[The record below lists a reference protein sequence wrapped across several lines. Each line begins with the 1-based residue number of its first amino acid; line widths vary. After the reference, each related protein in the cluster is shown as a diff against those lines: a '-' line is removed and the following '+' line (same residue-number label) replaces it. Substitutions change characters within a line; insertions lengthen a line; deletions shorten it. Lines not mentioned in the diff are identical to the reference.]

1 MKMNRDDHRADEPA
15 ADEPAADEPGQSDK
29 APDPAIVHEQLDAEP
44 HPRRIRLGA
53 AWRLSVIRAAAA
65 ELDDE
70 ELDGE

>member
-1 MKMNRDDHRADEPA
+1 MLMKMNRDGHRADEPA
-15 ADEPAADEPGQSDK
+15 ADEPPRTDE
-29 APDPAIVHEQLDAEP
+29 APDPAIADELIDEEH

-70 ELDGE
+70 ELDGA